1 MESAG
6 GTSEAGAGAA
16 SAEPAA
22 AAPDP
27 AQIVRT
33 NQWAALLVLGA
44 LIGVPVAAF
53 AYGFLKVIAEAQK
66 FFFTTFPEDLGCDSA
81 QGFLFAAAGPAGAIA
96 PGTILGT
103 PPLPG
108 AAFTRLAA

>member
-33 NQWAALLVLGA
+33 NQWAALLVLCVGTIMPASAAQLRLLQVRAA
-44 LIGVPVAAF
+44 LVRTSVVA
-53 AYGFLKVIAEAQK
+53 Q
-66 FFFTTFPEDLGCDSA
+66 SA
-81 QGFLFAAAGPAGAIA
+81 QRTGEDPAS
-96 PGTILGT
+96 
-103 PPLPG
+103 
-108 AAFTRLAA
+108 